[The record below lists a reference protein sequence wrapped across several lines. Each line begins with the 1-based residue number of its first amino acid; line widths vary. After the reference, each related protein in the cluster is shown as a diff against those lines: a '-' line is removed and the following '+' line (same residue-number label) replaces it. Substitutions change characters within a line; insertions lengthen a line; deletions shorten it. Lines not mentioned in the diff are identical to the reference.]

1 MKNEIDNEIQ
11 NINVEDIEFFK
22 VLNTSFIFS
31 LNGAEHI
38 DKSGEKLKDFLDND
52 NIDYFYAKTQTP
64 NNIAEEKSFLQYFIN
79 KKRIYRHSKAED
91 GYIIEFLDGRILF
104 CDELVEGK
112 SAKTC
117 LSL

>member
-22 VLNTSFIFS
+22 VSNTSFIFS

-38 DKSGEKLKDFLDND
+38 DKSGEKLKEFLNED
-52 NIDYFYAKTQTP
+52 NIDYFYAQTP
-64 NNIAEEKSFLQYFIN
+64 IPNDMGENKSFLQYFIN
-79 KKRIYRHSKAED
+79 KKRVYRHSKAED